1 MGRGTGRAVT
11 RGPAFCDSSALVP
24 TVIQPS
30 DASCTEAAQLV
41 NRYDLRAADALQLA
55 AALVWCQHV
64 PTGRVL
70 LTADEKLRDAALLCG
85 FDANQL

>member
-1 MGRGTGRAVT
+1 M
-11 RGPAFCDSSALVP
+11 
-24 TVIQPS
+24 IQPS
-30 DASCTEAAQLV
+30 DALCAEAAQLV

-55 AALVWCQHV
+55 AALAWCQHV

-70 LTADEKLRDAALLCG
+70 LADDEKLRYAALLCG